1 MGMSREDRPVTKK
14 ELDERIKDFEVA
26 TSIKLGLLDK
36 RIRELEK
43 RAGIQSPE
51 PGQLGKIR

>member
-1 MGMSREDRPVTKK
+1 MTKVKHVSQDDQPVTKR
-14 ELDERIKDFEVA
+14 ELNDWLTQ

-43 RAGIQSPE
+43 RAGIKSPE
-51 PGQLGKIR
+51 PGQLGTIP